1 MKDGARSFISDSE
14 CVCDNFHKWNDIL
27 MPADS
32 EVQKVE
38 MMFRKSDSCLFG
50 LKLFDTHGQAIL
62 TCGLIDDPA
71 YRSSS
76 NAILQ

>member
-1 MKDGARSFISDSE
+1 MKDGARSAIPDSE
-14 CVCDNFHKWNDIL
+14 CVCDNIHQWNDIL
-27 MPADS
+27 IPADS
-32 EVQKVE
+32 EVKKFE

-50 LKLFDTHGQAIL
+50 LKLFDTDGKAIL